1 MQHILVTGVSSGLGA
16 ALTRQHAKADGR
28 LSLFDRDGAKLA
40 AVAEACRSSAAQVET
55 FTCDVTDAAP
65 MASALV
71 EIGARSRV
79 DLVIANAGF
88 GGKDVLA
95 PSFGSRSAKWIVC
108 GQSD

>member
-1 MQHILVTGVSSGLGA
+1 
-16 ALTRQHAKADGR
+16 
-28 LSLFDRDGAKLA
+28 
-40 AVAEACRSSAAQVET
+40 
-55 FTCDVTDAAP
+55 

-88 GGKDVLA
+88 GGKDALA